1 MPRTKKTTDVEVKP
15 KKTKKLVEQKWP
27 KVIEGSHSI
36 RIEHENGRIEYT
48 VDWAK
53 LEADVKK
60 ALRDYENSK
69 II

>member
-15 KKTKKLVEQKWP
+15 KKTKKLVDPANDIPVLATDAKAFRKQKQKWP

-48 VDWAK
+48 VD
-53 LEADVKK
+53 
-60 ALRDYENSK
+60 
-69 II
+69 